1 MPTYCETATT
11 HINSHFVSRDSRLPC
26 LVRFLPQRRTNCIF
40 NAGKREA
47 LRCYHKTKVS
57 GKRSLVLHSPRVQVQ
72 SKLRHQNFPSGKQW
86 FSSNKL
92 PKQEA
97 APVSWKNLA
106 AVMVAG
112 AVAVGYYN
120 YEKERR
126 LTQVSSNKVT
136 TIGEA
141 SNWWKVG
148 SC

>member
-1 MPTYCETATT
+1 MFSKILAPG
-11 HINSHFVSRDSRLPC
+11 
-26 LVRFLPQRRTNCIF
+26 RTNGIL

-57 GKRSLVLHSPRVQVQ
+57 GKRSLMLHSPRVQVQ
-72 SKLRHQNFPSGKQW
+72 SKPRHSKFPSGKQW

-92 PKQEA
+92 PNQEA
-97 APVSWKNLA
+97 SPVSWKNLA

-126 LTQVSSNKVT
+126 LTQVSSKVT
-136 TIGEA
+136 TIVEA
-141 SNWWKVG
+141 SIGGKWIR
-148 SC
+148 